1 MMGKTMHALVLVSA
15 LSTALVAGMFYAF
28 SSFVMAALGRIP
40 SNEGISAMNA
50 INVTVITPSFMALFM
65 GSALLGIVLGG
76 WSLFSISQLDS
87 QLILLACLL
96 YVVGCFGVTM
106 VFNVP
111 LNNQLAATSPADGH
125 VFWQGYLQT
134 WTMWNTVRTAA
145 SALAAIVFIA
155 VALRQAAVWSR

>member
-1 MMGKTMHALVLVSA
+1 MMGKTVTVLILIST
-15 LSTALVAGMFYAF
+15 LSSALVAGMFYAF

-40 SNEGISAMNA
+40 GNEGINAMNS
-50 INVTVITPSFMALFM
+50 INVTVITPSFIVFFM

-76 WSLFSISQLDS
+76 WALLSISQFDS

-111 LNNQLAATSPADGH
+111 LNNQLAATSPTDGN
-125 VFWQGYLQT
+125 VFWQSYLQT
-134 WTMWNTVRTAA
+134 WTLWNTVRTAA
-145 SALAAIVFIA
+145 AALVSVVFVA
-155 VALRQAAVWSR
+155 VALRQAAA

>member
-1 MMGKTMHALVLVSA
+1 MMGKASTVLILLGA
-15 LSTALVAGMFYAF
+15 LSSALVAGIFYAF

-40 SNEGISAMNA
+40 GNEGINAMNS
-50 INVTVITPSFMALFM
+50 INVTVITPSFMALFI

-76 WSLFSISQLDS
+76 WALFSISQLDS

-111 LNNQLAATSPADGH
+111 LNNQLAVTSPADGN
-125 VFWQGYLQT
+125 VFWQSYLQT
-134 WTMWNTVRTAA
+134 WTLWNTVRTVAA
-145 SALAAIVFIA
+145 ALASMVFVA
-155 VALRQAAVWSR
+155 VALRQAAT

>member
-1 MMGKTMHALVLVSA
+1 MIGKTATVLILIGAMS
-15 LSTALVAGMFYAF
+15 SALVAGMFYAF

-40 SNEGISAMNA
+40 GNEGINAMNS
-50 INVTVITPSFMALFM
+50 INVTVITPSFMVFFM

-76 WSLFSISQLDS
+76 WALLSISQFDS

-111 LNNQLAATSPADGH
+111 LNNQLAATSPADGNA
-125 VFWQGYLQT
+125 FWQSYLQT
-134 WTMWNTVRTAA
+134 WTMWNTVRTVAA
-145 SALAAIVFIA
+145 ALASVVFVA
-155 VALRQAAVWSR
+155 VALRQAAA

>member
-1 MMGKTMHALVLVSA
+1 MMGKTTTVLILISA
-15 LSTALVAGMFYAF
+15 LSSALVAGMFYAF

-40 SNEGISAMNA
+40 ANEGINAMNS
-50 INVTVITPSFMALFM
+50 INVTVITPSFMVCFM

-76 WSLFSISQLDS
+76 WALLSISQFDS
-87 QLILLACLL
+87 LLILLGCLL

-111 LNNQLAATSPADGH
+111 LNNQLAATSSTDGS
-125 VFWQGYLQT
+125 VFWQSYLQT

-145 SALAAIVFIA
+145 AALASMVFVA
-155 VALRQAAVWSR
+155 VALRQAAA

>member
-1 MMGKTMHALVLVSA
+1 MMGKTATVLILVSA
-15 LSTALVAGMFYAF
+15 LSSALVAGMFYAF

-40 SNEGISAMNA
+40 ANEGINAMNS
-50 INVTVITPSFMALFM
+50 INVTVITPSFMVFFM

-76 WSLFSISQLDS
+76 WALLSISQFDS
-87 QLILLACLL
+87 QLILLGCLL

-111 LNNQLAATSPADGH
+111 LNNQLAATSPTDGS
-125 VFWQGYLQT
+125 VFWQSYLQR

-145 SALAAIVFIA
+145 AALASVVFVA
-155 VALRQAAVWSR
+155 VALRQAAA

>member
-1 MMGKTMHALVLVSA
+1 MLGTTAMVLILTSA
-15 LSTALVAGMFYAF
+15 LSSALVAGIFYAF

-40 SNEGISAMNA
+40 SNEGINAMNA
-50 INVTVITPSFMALFM
+50 INVTVITPSFMGLFM

-76 WSLFSISQLDS
+76 WSLLSISQTDS
-87 QLILLACLL
+87 QLVLLACLL

-111 LNNQLAATSPADGH
+111 LNNRLAATSPADGNA
-125 VFWQGYLQT
+125 FWQSYLQT
-134 WTMWNTVRTAA
+134 WTMWNTVRTAS

-155 VALRQAAVWSR
+155 VALRRAAV

>member
-1 MMGKTMHALVLVSA
+1 MMGKTATVLILISA
-15 LSTALVAGMFYAF
+15 LSSALVAGMFYAF

-40 SNEGISAMNA
+40 ANEGINAMNS
-50 INVTVITPSFMALFM
+50 INVTVITPSFMVFFM

-76 WSLFSISQLDS
+76 WALLSISQFDS

-111 LNNQLAATSPADGH
+111 LNNQLAATSPTDGS
-125 VFWQGYLQT
+125 VFWQSYLQT
-134 WTMWNTVRTAA
+134 WTMWNTVRTVAA
-145 SALAAIVFIA
+145 ALAAVVFVA
-155 VALRQAAVWSR
+155 VALRQAAA

>member
-1 MMGKTMHALVLVSA
+1 MTGKTATVLILVSA
-15 LSTALVAGMFYAF
+15 LSSALVAGMFYAF

-40 SNEGISAMNA
+40 ANEGINAMNS
-50 INVTVITPSFMALFM
+50 INVTVITPSFMVFFM

-76 WSLFSISQLDS
+76 WALLSISQLDS

-111 LNNQLAATSPADGH
+111 LNNQLAATSPTEGS
-125 VFWQGYLQT
+125 VFWQSYLQT
-134 WTMWNTVRTAA
+134 WTTWNTVRTAA
-145 SALAAIVFIA
+145 AALASMVFVA
-155 VALRQAAVWSR
+155 VALRQAAA

>member
-1 MMGKTMHALVLVSA
+1 MMGKTTTVLILVSA
-15 LSTALVAGMFYAF
+15 LSSALVAGMFYAF

-40 SNEGISAMNA
+40 ANEGINAMNS
-50 INVTVITPSFMALFM
+50 INVTVITPSFMVFFI

-76 WSLFSISQLDS
+76 WALLSISQFDS
-87 QLILLACLL
+87 LLILLGCLL

-111 LNNQLAATSPADGH
+111 LNNQLAATSSTDGS
-125 VFWQGYLQT
+125 VFWQSYLQT

-145 SALAAIVFIA
+145 AALASMVFVA
-155 VALRQAAVWSR
+155 VALRQAAA

>member
-1 MMGKTMHALVLVSA
+1 MMGKTATVLILVSA
-15 LSTALVAGMFYAF
+15 LSSALVAGVFYAF

-40 SNEGISAMNA
+40 ANEGINAMNS
-50 INVTVITPSFMALFM
+50 INVTVITPSFMVFFM

-76 WSLFSISQLDS
+76 WALLSISQLDS

-111 LNNQLAATSPADGH
+111 LNNQLAATSPTDGS
-125 VFWQGYLQT
+125 VFWQSYLQT

-145 SALAAIVFIA
+145 AALAAVVFVA
-155 VALRQAAVWSR
+155 VALRQAAA

>member
-1 MMGKTMHALVLVSA
+1 MMGKTTTVLILVSA
-15 LSTALVAGMFYAF
+15 LFSALVAGMFYAF

-40 SNEGISAMNA
+40 ANEGINAMNS
-50 INVTVITPSFMALFM
+50 INVTVITPSFMVCFM

-76 WSLFSISQLDS
+76 WALLSISQFDS
-87 QLILLACLL
+87 LLILLGCLL

-111 LNNQLAATSPADGH
+111 LNNQLAATSSTDGS
-125 VFWQGYLQT
+125 VFWQSYLQT

-145 SALAAIVFIA
+145 AALASMVFVA
-155 VALRQAAVWSR
+155 VALRQAAA

>member
-1 MMGKTMHALVLVSA
+1 MMGKTATVLILVSA
-15 LSTALVAGMFYAF
+15 LSSALVAGMFYAF

-40 SNEGISAMNA
+40 ANEGINAMNS
-50 INVTVITPSFMALFM
+50 INVTVITPSFMVFFM

-76 WSLFSISQLDS
+76 WALLSISQLDS

-111 LNNQLAATSPADGH
+111 LNNQLAATSPIDGS
-125 VFWQGYLQT
+125 VFWQSYLQT
-134 WTMWNTVRTAA
+134 WTMWNTVRTVAA
-145 SALAAIVFIA
+145 ALAAVVFVA
-155 VALRQAAVWSR
+155 VALRQAAA

>member
-1 MMGKTMHALVLVSA
+1 MMGKTATVLILVSA
-15 LSTALVAGMFYAF
+15 LSSALVAGMFYAF

-40 SNEGISAMNA
+40 ANEGINAMNS
-50 INVTVITPSFMALFM
+50 INVTVITPSFMVFFM

-76 WSLFSISQLDS
+76 WALLSISQLDS

-111 LNNQLAATSPADGH
+111 LNNQLAATSPTEGS
-125 VFWQGYLQT
+125 VFWQSYLQT
-134 WTMWNTVRTAA
+134 WTTWNTVRTAA
-145 SALAAIVFIA
+145 AALASMVFVA
-155 VALRQAAVWSR
+155 VALRQAAA

>member
-1 MMGKTMHALVLVSA
+1 MTGKAATVLILVSA
-15 LSTALVAGMFYAF
+15 LSSALVAGMFYAF

-40 SNEGISAMNA
+40 ANEGINAMNS
-50 INVTVITPSFMALFM
+50 INVTVITPSFMVFFM

-76 WSLFSISQLDS
+76 WALLSISQFDS
-87 QLILLACLL
+87 QLVLLACLL

-111 LNNQLAATSPADGH
+111 LNNQLAATSPTDGN
-125 VFWQGYLQT
+125 VFWQSYLQT

-145 SALAAIVFIA
+145 AALAAVVFVA
-155 VALRQAAVWSR
+155 VALRQAAA